1 MTGSS
6 ALLLRALHR
15 SLPFAAASR
24 GSITFSSALHEP
36 QSPYT
41 TTATAAAD
49 ADAVTESNYEK
60 KKGKWFTLPPFDLA
74 VDGADLGKE
83 LARKG
88 DTATAGGDATTTR
101 ALKWVLRC
109 CPQLPR
115 SLVQKLFRL
124 RQV

>member
-6 ALLLRALHR
+6 AHLRRALHR
-15 SLPFAAASR
+15 FLPFAAASR

-49 ADAVTESNYEK
+49 AVTESNYEK
-60 KKGKWFTLPPFDLA
+60 KKGKWFTLPPFGSSI
-74 VDGADLGKE
+74 DGADLGKE

-88 DTATAGGDATTTR
+88 DTATAGGDTTTTT

-115 SLVQKLFRL
+115 SMVQKLFRL

>member
-1 MTGSS
+1 MTTRSS
-6 ALLLRALHR
+6 ALLRR

-24 GSITFSSALHEP
+24 SSTTFP
-36 QSPYT
+36 QAFHQCQSQYT
-41 TTATAAAD
+41 TTTTTTE
-49 ADAVTESNYEK
+49 AVAETTDDDK
-60 KKGKWFTLPPFDLA
+60 KKGKWFTLPPFVST
-74 VDGADLGKE
+74 VDGAALGKE
-83 LARKG
+83 LSGRRSERK
-88 DTATAGGDATTTR
+88 GDATTGGAATTTT